1 MACIL
6 LLVKDDENRQAV
18 KQAIQ
23 SLSSH
28 KIVDAPDGLSAIQMV
43 EKGGIDLILADTE
56 TDRIDGFEIC
66 RRLRTKEKTA
76 TIPVAILATAQNPVE
91 HRLRGLDL
99 GVADFI
105 VQPIEPLELLARV
118 GSVLRSKAL
127 ADEVRRHNIE
137 LAGKVL
143 ERTRQLEELAGELR
157 ADRDALRDTFNVIED
172 GLVLVDASG
181 HVQIENNALR
191 RMMGEPEQSR
201 PASGERLLTGHA
213 GDSASDPAMREM
225 LASLAREVAAKNNI
239 QDRTFSLRGRQFE
252 ARAYPAAG
260 KRILLYVRDVTD
272 ERDREVRRLQSE
284 KLASIGML
292 AAGVAHEI
300 NNPASFVLANLE
312 ALAGLLQSPDGKG
325 QADPKTGKRMG
336 FSDILFEAM
345 TIVQESKEGMAR
357 IHRIVRDLHAFSRV
371 DEGATRLTDVNAAV
385 ESSMAML
392 RNELRYHTQVE
403 RDLRATLRVR
413 ASAARLGQ
421 VFLNLI
427 MNAAHAL
434 AEGNPKRNRLYV
446 RSYDDSDHIVVEVED
461 NGPGIPPDLMPRI
474 FEVFF
479 TTKPPGLGTGLG
491 LPISRD
497 IVHSAGGELTAEST
511 PGRGALFR
519 VRLPAASA
527 GAIERPKT
535 LPAHKAVQRR
545 RLLAI
550 DDEALLL
557 KAYRRMLTAH
567 HDIETMLGSK
577 EALRLFGQD
586 RNFDVVLCDLQMP
599 EMSGS
604 ELYEVVKKRWPDLA
618 RRFIFITG
626 GACSQEARQFLESPD
641 LISIHKPFQAAELLD
656 LIESH
661 AEAHGTGVERQP
673 SLTT

>member
-1 MACIL
+1 MSCIL
-6 LLVKDDENRQAV
+6 LLVREAENRNSV
-18 KQAIQ
+18 RQAIQ
-23 SLSSH
+23 SLSTH
-28 KIVDAPDGLSAIQMV
+28 TVIEAPDGVTAITMV
-43 EKGGIDLILADTE
+43 EKGGVDLILADTE
-56 TDRIDGFEIC
+56 NDHDGFEIC
-66 RRLRTKEKTA
+66 RRLRGKEKTA
-76 TIPVAILATAQNPVE
+76 TIPVVILATAQSPVE

-105 VQPIEPLELLARV
+105 VQPLEPLELLARL

-127 ADEVRRHNIE
+127 FDEVRRHNIE

-157 ADRDALRDTFNVIED
+157 ADRDTLRETFNIIED

-181 HVQIENNALR
+181 HVEIENNALR
-191 RMMGEPEQSR
+191 RMLGEPELSR
-201 PASGERLLTGHA
+201 PASGERLLSGITSEPGS
-213 GDSASDPAMREM
+213 DSSMREM
-225 LASLAREVAAKNNI
+225 LAGLARDTIAQKTI
-239 QDRTFSLRGRQFE
+239 RDRTFSLRGRQFE

-260 KRILLYVRDVTD
+260 RRILLYLRDVTE

-312 ALAGLLQSPDGKG
+312 ALAGLLQSPEEKRH
-325 QADPKTGKRMG
+325 ADPKGEKRLG

-385 ESSMAML
+385 ESSLTML
-392 RNELRYHTQVE
+392 RSELRYRAQVE

-434 AEGNPKRNRLYV
+434 AAGNPKRNHVYV
-446 RSYDDSDHIVVEVED
+446 RSYDDGDHIVVEVED

-497 IVHSAGGELTAEST
+497 IVRSAGGELIAEST

-519 VRLPAASA
+519 VRLPAAA
-527 GAIERPKT
+527 PGVAEPPKT
-535 LPAHKAVQRR
+535 LPVHKAVQRR

-557 KAYRRMLTAH
+557 KAYRRMLSTH
-567 HDIETMLGSK
+567 HDIQTTLGAK

-586 RNFDVVLCDLQMP
+586 RTFDVVLCDLQMP
-599 EMSGS
+599 EMSGC
-604 ELYEVVKKRWPDLA
+604 ELYDAVKKRWPELA
-618 RRFIFITG
+618 QRFIFITG
-626 GACSQEARQFLESPD
+626 GACSQEARQFLESPG

-656 LIESH
+656 LIEAH
-661 AEAHGTGVERQP
+661 AAGAEQQAP
-673 SLTT
+673 

>member
-6 LLVKDDENRQAV
+6 LLVKEAENRSAV
-18 KQAIQ
+18 RQAIQ
-23 SLSSH
+23 SLSAH
-28 KIVDAPDGLSAIQMV
+28 TVIDAPDGATAIRMV
-43 EKGGIDLILADTE
+43 EGGGVDLILADTE
-56 TDRIDGFEIC
+56 NNSIDGFEIC
-66 RRLRTKEKTA
+66 RRLRSKEKTA
-76 TIPVAILATAQNPVE
+76 TIPVVILATAQSPVE

-99 GVADFI
+99 GIADFI
-105 VQPIEPLELLARV
+105 VQPLEPLELLARL

-127 ADEVRRHNIE
+127 FDEVRRHNIE

-157 ADRDALRDTFNVIED
+157 ADRDTLRDTFNVIED

-191 RMMGEPEQSR
+191 RMLGEPELSR
-201 PASGERLLTGHA
+201 PASGERLLSGVTTEPGTEP
-213 GDSASDPAMREM
+213 SMREM
-225 LASLAREVAAKNNI
+225 LAGLARDANAKNAT

-252 ARAYPAAG
+252 ARAYPAVG
-260 KRILLYVRDVTD
+260 RRILLYVRDVTQ

-312 ALAGLLQSPDGKG
+312 ALAGLLQSPEKKG
-325 QADPKTGKRMG
+325 HADPKAEKRVG

-371 DEGATRLTDVNAAV
+371 DEVTTRLTDVNAAV
-385 ESSMAML
+385 ESSMTML
-392 RNELRYHTQVE
+392 RSELRYRAQVE
-403 RDLRATLRVR
+403 RDMQATLRVR

-434 AEGNPKRNRLYV
+434 AGGNPKRNRLYV
-446 RSYDDSDHIVVEVED
+446 RSYDDGDHIVVEVED
-461 NGPGIPPDLMPRI
+461 NGPGIPPELMPRI

-497 IVHSAGGELTAEST
+497 IVRSAGGELTAEST

-519 VRLPAASA
+519 VRLPAA
-527 GAIERPKT
+527 GAVVVEPPKT
-535 LPAHKAVQRR
+535 LPTLKAVQRR

-557 KAYRRMLTAH
+557 KAYRRMLSTH
-567 HDIETMLGSK
+567 HDIETTLGAK

-586 RNFDVVLCDLQMP
+586 RTFDVVLCDLQMP
-599 EMSGS
+599 DMSGS
-604 ELYEVVKKRWPDLA
+604 ELFEAVKKRWPKLA
-618 RRFIFITG
+618 QRFIFITG
-626 GACSQEARQFLESPD
+626 GACSQEAREFLESPG
-641 LISIHKPFQAAELLD
+641 LISIHKPFQAAELLE
-656 LIESH
+656 LIEAH
-661 AEAHGTGVERQP
+661 AAGADQATP
-673 SLTT
+673 